1 MILPVAVVV
10 ILVIV
15 FVQKG
20 KGSSEPVQEVETAKA
35 EKGNITAEL
44 ETSGTIGSEDMRTYS
59 SPVNAEIAT
68 ADLQVGKPVKKGEIC
83 WRIVFWLA
91 PQISIITSSPGP
103 RR

>member
-1 MILPVAVVV
+1 MYLY
-10 ILVIV
+10 
-15 FVQKG
+15 KKE

-68 ADLQVGKPVKKGEIC
+68 ADSQVGKPVKKGESLIT
-83 WRIVFWLA
+83 FNTASLEKSYN
-91 PQISIITSSPGP
+91 ISQLQNKASDAEI
-103 RR
+103 RNH

>member
-1 MILPVAVVV
+1 MPVAVVV

-20 KGSSEPVQEVETAKA
+20 KGSSEAVQEVETAKA

-44 ETSGTIGSEDMRTYS
+44 ETSGTIGSEDVRTYS

-68 ADLQVGKPVKKGEIC
+68 ANLQVGKPVKREPLITFQTGSLESYN
-83 WRIVFWLA
+83 
-91 PQISIITSSPGP
+91 ISQLQNKSK
-103 RR
+103 

>member
-1 MILPVAVVV
+1 MEKNNKKKKKWKMILPVAVVV

-20 KGSSEPVQEVETAKA
+20 KGSSEPVQEVETAQA

-68 ADLQVGKPVKKGEIC
+68 ANLQVGKPVKKGES
-83 WRIVFWLA
+83 L
-91 PQISIITSSPGP
+91 ITFNTAYL
-103 RR
+103 